1 LDFSLLLLFF
11 LIVNLILV
19 LENEIGGKK
28 ERTIVEKDEIEIDF
42 EWYCPR
48 HHLLLKDQSE
58 RLKEVARKE

>member
-1 LDFSLLLLFF
+1 M
-11 LIVNLILV
+11 